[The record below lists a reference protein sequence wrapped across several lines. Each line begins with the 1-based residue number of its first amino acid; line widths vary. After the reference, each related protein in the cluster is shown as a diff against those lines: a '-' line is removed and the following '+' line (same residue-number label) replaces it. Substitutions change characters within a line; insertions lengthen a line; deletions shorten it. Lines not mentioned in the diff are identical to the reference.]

1 MGFRM
6 RRLATPLV
14 VILVALVLG
23 TAPADAE
30 SSTALNRD
38 VSGPFVG
45 TTFFDFFTN
54 GCSFIHQALDGTYAT
69 AKGGSG
75 FFHLDVCP
83 TFGVDNG
90 SVDVGTFS
98 LHDPLGS
105 TLDGTVTGVY
115 DTTVPTSIRFEFTLR
130 VVSGTRRFRH
140 AHGTVTLTGTWEFVS
155 ITSPIFGTLVGSLK
169 P

>member
-54 GCSFIHQALDGTYAT
+54 GCSFIHQAFDGTYTT

-75 FFHLDVCP
+75 CRSRVLP
-83 TFGVDNG
+83 RAN
-90 SVDVGTFS
+90 
-98 LHDPLGS
+98 
-105 TLDGTVTGVY
+105 TLWRSRMISCIGH
-115 DTTVPTSIRFEFTLR
+115 R
-130 VVSGTRRFRH
+130 
-140 AHGTVTLTGTWEFVS
+140 
-155 ITSPIFGTLVGSLK
+155 
-169 P
+169 